1 MPSLMNE
8 WTSDSLLDDMKKLT
22 EAVMSLFV
30 AACGPCTV
38 CMCILPSHIMSYLTN
53 AVFAHSDWFHYLVLT
68 SPWQMLKWP

>member
-38 CMCILPSHIMSYLTN
+38 CMYSPLSYYELFDECSVC
-53 AVFAHSDWFHYLVLT
+53 AF
-68 SPWQMLKWP
+68 